1 MRKALNVRDKKTPK
15 YGRNDRI
22 RPEAGIE
29 VWTVKQTNA
38 NDLTTY

>member
-22 RPEAGIE
+22 RPIAAIHD
-29 VWTVKQTNA
+29 NSR
-38 NDLTTY
+38 